1 MSGLLKIA
9 GELYDKRVH
18 HEQKTEDIFQGHK
31 TYKSQQATD
40 QALHDHRKERRQAH
54 RAIIAKTGLP
64 ADFDPH
70 ETESKIGK
78 ANVMLHNNRKNA
90 NKASA
95 AVAGLG
101 AAYGLAVAS
110 HKPSL
115 KSYLKGGLG
124 GAAVGGLATK
134 ALMSYASKHTQKE
147 HDQLSQQLDK
157 YRSA

>member
-9 GELYDKRVH
+9 GELYDKKTH
-18 HEQKTEDIFQGHK
+18 HEEKTQDIFHGHK
-31 TYKSQQATD
+31 VYKSQRATD
-40 QALHDHRKERRQAH
+40 QALQDHRTVRREAH

-70 ETESKIGK
+70 ETENKIGK
-78 ANVMLHNNRKNA
+78 ASVMLHNNHKSA

-95 AVAGLG
+95 VAAGLG

-147 HDQLSQQLDK
+147 RDQLSQQLDK